1 MPTVKLVD
9 ENTANPKVR
18 AIFDDIKATRKI
30 ERIPNIWRAL
40 AANPDHLELCWSQ
53 VKAIMK
59 PGKLDMMTKEIIAA
73 AVSITNGCDYC
84 INSHLA
90 AAQKLGLD
98 AEGMREVLAVVGLYN
113 QFNKLVFGLQIEPDL
128 FPKVEGESGA

>member
-9 ENTANPKVR
+9 ENTTHPKIR
-18 AIFDDIKATRKI
+18 AIFDDIKATKKI

-40 AANPDHLELCWSQ
+40 AANPEHLELCWQQ

-59 PGKLDMMTKEIIAA
+59 PGKLDLMTKEIIAA
-73 AVSITNGCDYC
+73 AVSISNGCDYC
-84 INSHLA
+84 VNSHLA

-113 QFNKLVFGLQIEPDL
+113 QFNRLVWGLQIEPDV
-128 FPKVEGESGA
+128 FPKVDADL

>member
-9 ENTANPKVR
+9 ENTTDPRVR
-18 AIFDDIKATRKI
+18 AIFDDIKATKKI
-30 ERIPNIWRAL
+30 ERVPNIWRAL
-40 AANPDHLELCWSQ
+40 AANPDHLELCWNQ
-53 VKAIMK
+53 NKAIMK

-90 AAQKLGLD
+90 AAQKFGLD

-113 QFNKLVFGLQIEPDL
+113 QFNKLVFGLQIEPDV
-128 FPKVEGESGA
+128 FPKVE

>member
-1 MPTVKLVD
+1 MIPTVKLVA
-9 ENTANPKVR
+9 ENTTHPKIR
-18 AIFDDIKATRKI
+18 AIFDDIKATKKI

-40 AANPDHLELCWSQ
+40 AANPEHLELCWHQ
-53 VKAIMK
+53 VKSIMK
-59 PGKLDMMTKEIIAA
+59 PRKLDLMTKEIIAA

-84 INSHLA
+84 INSHFA

-113 QFNKLVFGLQIEPDL
+113 QFNKLVSGLQIEPDVL
-128 FPKVEGESGA
+128 PKVEA

>member
-1 MPTVKLVD
+1 MPTVKIVD
-9 ENTANPKVR
+9 ENTTHPRIR
-18 AIFDDIKATRKI
+18 AVFDDIKATKKI

-40 AANPDHLELCWSQ
+40 AANPEHLELCWAQ

-113 QFNKLVFGLQIEPDL
+113 QFNKLVFGLQIEPDVL
-128 FPKVEGESGA
+128 PKVED